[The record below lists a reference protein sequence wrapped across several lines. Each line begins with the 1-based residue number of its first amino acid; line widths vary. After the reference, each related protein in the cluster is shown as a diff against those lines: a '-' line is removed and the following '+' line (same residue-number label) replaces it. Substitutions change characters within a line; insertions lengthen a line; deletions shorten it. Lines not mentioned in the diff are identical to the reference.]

1 MQRMSIEAANN
12 WWGYNESTAVV
23 GRIRDFRDLPELLQV
38 RFEPFYRD
46 NRTVLSGKC
55 DPGWTLVGD
64 TCYVYVGV
72 PMNFT
77 DAKEFCK
84 KDNASLPYLMSN
96 HYGVMEFLQSQQAG
110 FDYYARA
117 WVQHLDMIGQCVVFV
132 NRRVERS
139 PCDLLLPFLCEA
151 DPYVILDPLGWTDDA
166 LTVALLGASAVALL
180 LVILCTAF
188 WVTKSRHRAEQRF
201 ERRNSIRA
209 SIRSSRSFNSLASS
223 SAFLDRDSVVSGH
236 AGARRKP
243 LVPSSSR
250 NGDGGSVDSI
260 EKASQFNSS
269 VEDNRSFDIYDAE
282 DHGPANTLGL
292 PQPPPP
298 PPLNQHR
305 QHQLHH
311 PQQHGFSYSQLDHHV
326 SNQQQRG
333 AGVGV
338 GGSRGP
344 AAVSHHPGGTQLTFE
359 NQGFRDNS
367 ISYASHTPS
376 RAASDYWDSSS
387 IDAQSNHTA
396 SVSVHHHN
404 GVVSTFFLEFTVLFK
419 IFCLNKRK

>member
-1 MQRMSIEAANN
+1 MEMQRMAIEGSNN

-72 PMNFT
+72 PMNFS

-96 HYGVMEFLQSQQAG
+96 HYAVMEFLQSQQMG
-110 FDYYARA
+110 FDYFARA

-166 LTVALLGASAVALL
+166 LTVALLGASAAALL

-236 AGARRKP
+236 TGARRKP

-250 NGDGGSVDSI
+250 NGGGGSVDSI
-260 EKASQFNSS
+260 EKSQFNSS

-282 DHGPANTLGL
+282 DTHPANLVGL
-292 PQPPPP
+292 PPQPPLP
-298 PPLNQHR
+298 PPLNQQR
-305 QHQLHH
+305 Q
-311 PQQHGFSYSQLDHHV
+311 QQQGFSYSQLDHH
-326 SNQQQRG
+326 QQQQQQLRG
-333 AGVGV
+333 
-338 GGSRGP
+338 GGRPSV
-344 AAVSHHPGGTQLTFE
+344 AVSHHPGGTQLTFE

-404 GVVSTFFLEFTVLFK
+404 GVVRLF
-419 IFCLNKRK
+419 